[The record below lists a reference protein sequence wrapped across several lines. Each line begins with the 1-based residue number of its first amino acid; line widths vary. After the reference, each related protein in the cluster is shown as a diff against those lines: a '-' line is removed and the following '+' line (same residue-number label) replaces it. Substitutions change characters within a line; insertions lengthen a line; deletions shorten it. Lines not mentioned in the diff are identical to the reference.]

1 MTPFTRI
8 APLMREFGINY
19 TVNSEVPLDSES
31 PAFHAHRAAHARVRH
46 RLHHQQRGGPEL
58 WINVSLE
65 IWKPRRR
72 SSASRRSCAIS
83 TSATK
88 HPAQL

>member
-31 PAFHAHRAAHARVRH
+31 PASLSFSRA
-46 RLHHQQRGGPEL
+46 
-58 WINVSLE
+58 SC
-65 IWKPRRR
+65 
-72 SSASRRSCAIS
+72 RSCASPASFAPS
-83 TSATK
+83 TARR
-88 HPAQL
+88 A